1 MRVRELD
8 LLRFVAAMGVVLYH
22 YTYHY
27 TGARSNASLY
37 PELEG
42 VTAHGYLGVNLFF
55 MISGFVILWTA
66 RAKPP
71 AAFVISRITRLYPE
85 FWLGVILSA
94 STFAVFPIG
103 SRPDLTLP
111 TVLANL
117 TMVPQLLGYAYVDGV
132 YWTLGV
138 ELKFY
143 ALLWLLSITG
153 QMRRIEAWVFGWL
166 AVETYCFAFGGP
178 HVARSLALHPFGPYF
193 IAGCLFF
200 LVRSERLTV
209 ARGVGLFVCVVL
221 SVVESIDDMG
231 GFLESAD
238 ITASA
243 RVSTAA
249 VIVSFFVAFLLIAV
263 RSKEV
268 GLAGRLAFLGALT
281 YPLYLTHNIAKAAL
295 LSLGDGLHPYLRLVI
310 AVSFSL
316 ALSSLMV
323 LVIERRMRKPC
334 TEFLTRCYQRL
345 AVPRGS

>member
-1 MRVRELD
+1 
-8 LLRFVAAMGVVLYH
+8 
-22 YTYHY
+22 
-27 TGARSNASLY
+27 
-37 PELEG
+37 
-42 VTAHGYLGVNLFF
+42 
-55 MISGFVILWTA
+55 
-66 RAKPP
+66 
-71 AAFVISRITRLYPE
+71 
-85 FWLGVILSA
+85 
-94 STFAVFPIG
+94 
-103 SRPDLTLP
+103 
-111 TVLANL
+111 
-117 TMVPQLLGYAYVDGV
+117 
-132 YWTLGV
+132 
-138 ELKFY
+138 
-143 ALLWLLSITG
+143 
-153 QMRRIEAWVFGWL
+153 
-166 AVETYCFAFGGP
+166 
-178 HVARSLALHPFGPYF
+178 
-193 IAGCLFF
+193 
-200 LVRSERLTV
+200 
-209 ARGVGLFVCVVL
+209 LFVCVVL

-238 ITASA
+238 ITARA